1 MRGQG
6 RNDPHGLAG
15 FAASTP
21 CRVIPNY
28 RHLGPE
34 YCAPLQWDRA
44 SGSGEYLRPH
54 LRLPSRRRHAHL
66 YAEQIFYFSPYAK
79 DSRSDSARRDCP
91 GLRRGTS
98 QSIAINR
105 QRLRRSAF
113 RFKCKEIVIN
123 CRKLR
128 GADRIKRS
136 VITFR
141 PLFTGPSGRSIP
153 KSWLYG
159 WLKLEKLVRLTGV
172 EPVTSCSGGRPWRQ
186 ISTFAAIRPCVD
198 LFIPIR

>member
-1 MRGQG
+1 LVRGQG

-21 CRVIPNY
+21 RRVIPNY

-66 YAEQIFYFSPYAK
+66 YTEQIFYFSPYAK
-79 DSRSDSARRDCP
+79 GSRSDGAGRDCP

-113 RFKCKEIVIN
+113 RFKCEETVIN

-128 GADRIKRS
+128 GS
-136 VITFR
+136 R
-141 PLFTGPSGRSIP
+141 PNQALSYHISPPFYGGVGPVYP
-153 KSWLYG
+153 KILA
-159 WLKLEKLVRLTGV
+159 LRLAKTRELVRLTGV
-172 EPVTSCSGGRPWRQ
+172 EPVTSCSGGKRS
-186 ISTFAAIRPCVD
+186 IH
-198 LFIPIR
+198 